1 MKYKKKQEALK
12 ARIKDFE
19 TTVDKLGP
27 ARAKGYRKPGSQT
40 K

>member
-1 MKYKKKQEALK
+1 MKYKKKLLYLK

-19 TTVDKLGP
+19 ATIDRLGS

>member
-1 MKYKKKQEALK
+1 MKYKKKQAHLA

-19 TTVDKLGP
+19 ATIARLGP
-27 ARAKGYRKPGSQT
+27 ARAKGFRKPGSQT